1 MTHMENHFIPLQ
13 SLAQQLTDQLNH
25 LYSGQYKKESL
36 ESMVSNAR
44 DLYERLVVLRH
55 KAYEQEVNIN
65 SAEETTNVDIEVQ
78 MPTFTLDLSEISET
92 KIDIATE
99 EEVIPAQI
107 ESMTDQRQVNL
118 MDMIEEVTKTDH
130 SSDVELSETFL
141 AETPTEISSDPIQ
154 IEPTPIVSLNDILS
168 QNQNTSTILNRL
180 EKSKIDDLKKSIT
193 MNQRFQFARELF
205 NGDSEQYEITISA
218 LNNCEAD
225 KVFELFQNYKQKWS
239 WDETSIAFIELLD
252 LVQRRHEI

>member
-1 MTHMENHFIPLQ
+1 MENHFIPLQ

-65 SAEETTNVDIEVQ
+65 SAEETTNADIEVQ

-154 IEPTPIVSLNDILS
+154 IEPTPIVSINDILS

>member
-1 MTHMENHFIPLQ
+1 MMHMENHFIPLQ

-36 ESMVSNAR
+36 ESMVNNAR

-55 KAYEQEVNIN
+55 KAYEQEVR
-65 SAEETTNVDIEVQ
+65 VDSTESHDSIEIEVQ
-78 MPTFTLDLSEISET
+78 LPNFTLDLSEVNIEEHEVNES
-92 KIDIATE
+92 DINAIQLE
-99 EEVIPAQI
+99 NIA
-107 ESMTDQRQVNL
+107 DQRQVNL
-118 MDMIEEVTKTDH
+118 MDMIEEVTK
-130 SSDVELSETFL
+130 SEPPIVEEEITTLEIQNPEFETTKKT
-141 AETPTEISSDPIQ
+141 ET
-154 IEPTPIVSLNDILS
+154 TPIVSLNDILS
-168 QNQNTSTILNRL
+168 QNQNTTTILNQL

-218 LNNCEAD
+218 LNNCEA
-225 KVFELFQNYKQKWS
+225 ENALSLFQNFKQKWA

>member
-1 MTHMENHFIPLQ
+1 MENHFIPLQ

-55 KAYEQEVNIN
+55 KAYEQEVNII
-65 SAEETTNVDIEVQ
+65 SAEEKPNADIEVQ

-92 KIDIATE
+92 KIDVSLE
-99 EEVIPAQI
+99 EDVIPAQI

-130 SSDVELSETFL
+130 SSDAELSETFL

-154 IEPTPIVSLNDILS
+154 LETTPIVSLNDILS
-168 QNQNTSTILNRL
+168 QNQNTSTLLNRL

-205 NGDSEQYEITISA
+205 NGDSEQYEITISS
-218 LNNCEAD
+218 LNNCEPEKAL
-225 KVFELFQNYKQKWS
+225 EIFQNCKQKWA

>member
-1 MTHMENHFIPLQ
+1 MENHFIPLQ

-36 ESMVSNAR
+36 ESMVNNAR

-65 SAEETTNVDIEVQ
+65 SDEETSNSSIEVEL
-78 MPTFTLDLSEISET
+78 PTFTLDLSDISAIENNNST
-92 KIDIATE
+92 VE
-99 EEVIPAQI
+99 ELNPTQI
-107 ESMTDQRQVNL
+107 ESMADQRQVNL

-130 SSDVELSETFL
+130 STDVETTETFL
-141 AETPTEISSDPIQ
+141 AETPSEISTDSIQ
-154 IEPTPIVSLNDILS
+154 LEPTPIISLNDILS

-225 KVFELFQNYKQKWS
+225 KAFEMFQNYKQKWA

>member
-1 MTHMENHFIPLQ
+1 MENHFIPLQ

-55 KAYEQEVNIN
+55 KAYEQEVN
-65 SAEETTNVDIEVQ
+65 AQTVEEAIISDVSFEL
-78 MPTFTLDLSEISET
+78 PTFTLDLSDISENNT
-92 KIDIATE
+92 DTPSE
-99 EEVIPAQI
+99 PELNPAHI
-107 ESMTDQRQVNL
+107 ESMVDQRQVNL
-118 MDMIEEVTKTDH
+118 MDMIEEVTK
-130 SSDVELSETFL
+130 SDNSLDMETAESFIEESTEPTLS
-141 AETPTEISSDPIQ
+141 
-154 IEPTPIVSLNDILS
+154 EPTPIVSLNDILS

-218 LNNCEAD
+218 LNNCEPEKAL
-225 KVFELFQNYKQKWS
+225 ELLQSNKQKWS

>member
-1 MTHMENHFIPLQ
+1 MENHFIPLQ

-65 SAEETTNVDIEVQ
+65 SAEETPNADIEVQ

-118 MDMIEEVTKTDH
+118 MDMIDEVTKSDH
-130 SSDVELSETFL
+130 STDIETSETFI
-141 AETPTEISSDPIQ
+141 AETPIEISSDSIQ
-154 IEPTPIVSLNDILS
+154 LESTPIVSLNDILS

-225 KVFELFQNYKQKWS
+225 KAFEMFQNYKQKWA

>member
-55 KAYEQEVNIN
+55 KAYEQEVNIQTI
-65 SAEETTNVDIEVQ
+65 EENPISEVSFEL
-78 MPTFTLDLSEISET
+78 PTFTLDLSDISENDT
-92 KIDIATE
+92 DASFEPELNPSHIETIA
-99 EEVIPAQI
+99 
-107 ESMTDQRQVNL
+107 DQRQVNL
-118 MDMIEEVTKTDH
+118 MDMIEEVTK
-130 SSDVELSETFL
+130 SDNSPIVEATESFI
-141 AETPTEISSDPIQ
+141 EISSEPTQ
-154 IEPTPIVSLNDILS
+154 TEPTPIVSLNDILS

-218 LNNCEAD
+218 LNNCEPEKALQ
-225 KVFELFQNYKQKWS
+225 LFQSYKQKWS